1 MKIETRGVIV
11 PAGWTLVAS
20 KPYSQN
26 PRDAYLSVVL
36 CKSEHRDEWV
46 TWLGNSQTTGCAN
59 GHYFQEAMDA
69 LLDYAGRRA

>member
-26 PRDAYLSVVL
+26 PLDWYLSVVL

-46 TWLGNSQTTGCAN
+46 TWLGNAQTGGCAN
-59 GHYFQEAMDA
+59 GHYFRADVDA
-69 LLDYAGRRA
+69 LTDYVRRRA